1 MPDEKP
7 EIAVGAAA
15 GANGSSATLLDT
27 IIQDGKMAR
36 DPSQRPYAKDLLSEF
51 VGQVLDEGMTV
62 SRDTVASIKT
72 RIAQID
78 ELISAQLNEIMHAA
92 EFQALEA
99 SWRGLHYLVM
109 NSETGTHLKIRLLN
123 VSRQEVVNDLEKAVE
138 FDQSTL
144 FKRIY

>member
-1 MPDEKP
+1 MPEEQP
-7 EIAVGAAA
+7 LVASAAA
-15 GANGSSATLLDT
+15 GANGASATLLDT

-36 DPSQRPYAKDLLSEF
+36 DPSQRPYAKDLLGEF

-62 SRDTVASIKT
+62 SRDTVTSIKS

-109 NSETGTHLKIRLLN
+109 NSETGAHLKIRLMN
-123 VSRQEVVNDLEKAVE
+123 VSKQELINDVEKATE
-138 FDQSTL
+138 FDQS
-144 FKRIY
+144 